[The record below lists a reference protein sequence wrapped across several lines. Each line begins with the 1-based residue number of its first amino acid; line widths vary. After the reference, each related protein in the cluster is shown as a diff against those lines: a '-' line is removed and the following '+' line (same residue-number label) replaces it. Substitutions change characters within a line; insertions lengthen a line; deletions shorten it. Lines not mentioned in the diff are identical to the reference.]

1 MSGGA
6 PPFTPATAPRQGG
19 KPGRRAK
26 LSAQAMQ
33 ILDRLQADWMKHGA
47 ATLKILRL
55 EQPQAYAKL
64 ALETAA
70 RLTLA
75 ESAGAVGE
83 PTLLVVRWGGTS
95 PHQIANQKP
104 PLELKARVP
113 EPDPAPPVDVAKQD
127 SAPAVTDIDQR
138 KQAQEARLNQ
148 PRLTV
153 V

>member
-1 MSGGA
+1 M
-6 PPFTPATAPRQGG
+6 
-19 KPGRRAK
+19 
-26 LSAQAMQ
+26 
-33 ILDRLQADWMKHGA
+33 
-47 ATLKILRL
+47 
-55 EQPQAYAKL
+55 
-64 ALETAA
+64 
-70 RLTLA
+70 
-75 ESAGAVGE
+75 GE

-95 PHQIANQKP
+95 PHQIENQKP